1 MGRFSRQWLETWIA
15 ENRDVFFDLIRIYL
29 GIGLFV
35 KGIQFTWDDGYIS
48 NLLLQSGRLQVLS
61 TAIAHYIP
69 IAHIGGGLLLAM
81 GFMTRTA
88 VLFQLPILAGAVFL
102 IHMQEGLFTRG
113 QNLEFTALV
122 LFLLLL
128 ILVHGPGR
136 WSVDH
141 YLVAGRTPEEE
152 LDDEG
157 EEETAYADDRTR
169 QPIR

>member
-1 MGRFSRQWLETWIA
+1 M
-15 ENRDVFFDLIRIYL
+15 RIYL

-88 VLFQLPILAGAVFL
+88 VLPAPILAGAVSSS
-102 IHMQEGLFTRG
+102 TCRRG
-113 QNLEFTALV
+113 CS
-122 LFLLLL
+122 
-128 ILVHGPGR
+128 R
-136 WSVDH
+136 
-141 YLVAGRTPEEE
+141 AGRTWSSRPW
-152 LDDEG
+152 
-157 EEETAYADDRTR
+157 YSSSSC
-169 QPIR
+169 

>member
-1 MGRFSRQWLETWIA
+1 MARWNRQWLDTWIA
-15 ENRDVFFDLIRIYL
+15 ENGDVLFDLIRIYL

-136 WSVDH
+136 LSVDH

>member
-1 MGRFSRQWLETWIA
+1 MARFSRQWLEAWIA
-15 ENRDVFFDLIRIYL
+15 ENRDVFFDLMRIYL

-141 YLVAGRTPEEE
+141 HLVAGRSPEEE

>member
-1 MGRFSRQWLETWIA
+1 MARWLERTDGWVA
-15 ENRDVFFDLIRIYL
+15 ENRDIFFDLIRIYL
-29 GIGLFV
+29 GIGLAV

-136 WSVDH
+136 LSVDRH
-141 YLVAGRTPEEE
+141 LVAGRTPEEE

>member
-1 MGRFSRQWLETWIA
+1 MPRFSREHLKTWIA
-15 ENRDVFFDLIRIYL
+15 ENRDVFIDLIRIYL
-29 GIGLFV
+29 GIGLAV

-48 NLLLQSGRLQVLS
+48 NLLLQAGRLQVLS

-102 IHMQEGLFTRG
+102 IHLQEGLFTRG

-136 WSVDH
+136 LSVDH

-157 EEETAYADDRTR
+157 EEETTYADDRTR

>member
-1 MGRFSRQWLETWIA
+1 MRQYRQQLDAWVS
-15 ENRDVFFDLIRIYL
+15 ENRDVFFDLIRMYL
-29 GIGLFV
+29 GVGLFV

-48 NLLLQSGRLQVLS
+48 GLLLQAGRLQVLA

-102 IHMQEGLFTRG
+102 IHLQEGLFTRG

-136 WSVDH
+136 LSVDH
-141 YLVAGRTPEEE
+141 HLVAGRTVEEE
-152 LDDEG
+152 LDDE
-157 EEETAYADDRTR
+157 EEETAYADDRSR

>member
-1 MGRFSRQWLETWIA
+1 MARGRLDRMDAWVA
-15 ENRDVFFDLIRIYL
+15 ENRDIFFDLIRIFL
-29 GIGLFV
+29 GIGLAV
-35 KGIQFTWDDGYIS
+35 KGIQFTWDDAYIS

-136 WSVDH
+136 LSVDQH
-141 YLVAGRTPEEE
+141 LVAGRTPEEE
-152 LDDEG
+152 LDDE
-157 EEETAYADDRTR
+157 YADDRTR

>member
-1 MGRFSRQWLETWIA
+1 MARRRLDRMDAWVA
-15 ENRDVFFDLIRIYL
+15 ENRDIFFDMIRIYL
-29 GIGLFV
+29 GIGLAV
-35 KGIQFTWDDGYIS
+35 KGIQFTWDDAYIS
-48 NLLLQSGRLQVLS
+48 SLLLQSGRLQVLS

-102 IHMQEGLFTRG
+102 IHLQEGLFTRG

-136 WSVDH
+136 LSVDQH
-141 YLVAGRTPEEE
+141 LVAGRTPEEE
-152 LDDEG
+152 LDDE
-157 EEETAYADDRTR
+157 YADDRTR
-169 QPIR
+169 QSIR

>member
-1 MGRFSRQWLETWIA
+1 MRRFSRERLETWIA
-15 ENRDVFFDLIRIYL
+15 ENRDVFIDVIRIYL

-48 NLLLQSGRLQVLS
+48 NLLLQAGRLQVLS

-102 IHMQEGLFTRG
+102 IHLQEGLFTRG

-136 WSVDH
+136 LSVDH
-141 YLVAGRTPEEE
+141 YLVAGRSPEEE

-157 EEETAYADDRTR
+157 EEETSYADDRTR